1 MPRKKKSR
9 KIGQIGT
16 PLAPKA
22 NRKPAPAS
30 PKRNKKTLG
39 KPSGTRNNPEQT
51 SSQSRPSKVQKDPRV
66 GSKKPI
72 PLIVDDKPKARVT
85 KPKFFSPAQELE
97 SIEQNERFGMLLEK
111 LDSEV
116 ALSRQERAFVNKLT
130 ARHQELCDLLGI
142 SNDDGSMADAGNSEN
157 STDDDLYDQF
167 ESIDINKFK

>member
-16 PLAPKA
+16 PLAPKT
-22 NRKPAPAS
+22 NRKPAPES

-39 KPSGTRNNPEQT
+39 KPAGTRNNPEQT
-51 SSQSRPSKVQKDPRV
+51 SSQSRPSKTVRDPRV

-72 PLIVDDKPKARVT
+72 PLIVDDKPKVKVT
-85 KPKFFSPAQELE
+85 KPTFFSPAQELE
-97 SIEQNERFGMLLEK
+97 SIEQNERFAMLLEK
-111 LDSEV
+111 LDADA
-116 ALSRQERAFVNKLT
+116 ALSREEKAFVNKLT

-142 SNDDGSMADAGNSEN
+142 ADEDDSADTTGSQTEN
-157 STDDDLYDQF
+157 DLYAQF

>member
-16 PLAPKA
+16 PLAPKTK
-22 NRKPAPAS
+22 RKSAPVA

-39 KPSGTRNNPEQT
+39 KASGSRNNPEQT
-51 SSQSRPSKVQKDPRV
+51 SSSNQQRKTIKDPRV

-72 PLIVDDKPKARVT
+72 PLIIDDQPKVKVAKPKY
-85 KPKFFSPAQELE
+85 FSPAQELE

-111 LDSEV
+111 LDAEQT
-116 ALSRQERAFVNKLT
+116 LSKEERAFVNRLT
-130 ARHQELCDLLGI
+130 ARHQELCELLGI
-142 SNDDGSMADAGNSEN
+142 SNDEDQSIDSSE
-157 STDDDLYDQF
+157 DDLYTQF

>member
-16 PLAPKA
+16 PLAPKT

-39 KPSGTRNNPEQT
+39 KPAGTRNNPEQT
-51 SSQSRPSKVQKDPRV
+51 NSQSKPNKTVKDPRV

-72 PLIVDDKPKARVT
+72 PLVVDDKPKAKVA

-97 SIEQNERFGMLLEK
+97 SIEQNERFALLLEK
-111 LDSEV
+111 LDSDV
-116 ALSRQERAFVNKLT
+116 ALTRDEKAFVNKLT

-142 SNDDGSMADAGNSEN
+142 ADEDDSAENSESSAEN
-157 STDDDLYDQF
+157 DLYEQF

>member
-16 PLAPKA
+16 PLAPKVK
-22 NRKPAPAS
+22 RKPAATA

-51 SSQSRPSKVQKDPRV
+51 STSNKQGKSIKDPRI

-72 PLIVDDKPKARVT
+72 PLIIDDAPRVKT
-85 KPKFFSPAQELE
+85 AKPKFFSPAQELE
-97 SIEQNERFGMLLEK
+97 SIEQNERFGLLLEK
-111 LDSEV
+111 LDADES
-116 ALSRQERAFVNKLT
+116 LSKEERIFVNKLT

-142 SNDDGSMADAGNSEN
+142 ANEDDSAADPSE
-157 STDDDLYDQF
+157 DDLYAQF

>member
-16 PLAPKA
+16 PLAPKTK
-22 NRKPAPAS
+22 RKSVPAA

-39 KPSGTRNNPEQT
+39 KASGSRNNPEQT
-51 SSQSRPSKVQKDPRV
+51 SSSNQQKKAIKDPRV

-72 PLIVDDKPKARVT
+72 PLIIDDKPKAKVA
-85 KPKFFSPAQELE
+85 KPKYFSPAQELE

-111 LDSEV
+111 LD
-116 ALSRQERAFVNKLT
+116 ADQTLSKEERAFVNRLT
-130 ARHQELCDLLGI
+130 ARHQELCELLGI
-142 SNDDGSMADAGNSEN
+142 SNEEDEAADSSE
-157 STDDDLYDQF
+157 DDLYAQF